1 MRVGDILE
9 LLCATALT
17 VAGYL
22 ASSRVWVALAVLGI
36 CLFYLAQNYASTPL
50 RRKRKPEAPARR
62 HS

>member
-9 LLCATALT
+9 WLCAAALT

-22 ASSRVWVALAVLGI
+22 ATSRAWVALVVLGV
-36 CLFYLAQNYASTPL
+36 CLFYLAQGYAGVPV
-50 RRKRKPEAPARR
+50 RRRRKPEAPARR